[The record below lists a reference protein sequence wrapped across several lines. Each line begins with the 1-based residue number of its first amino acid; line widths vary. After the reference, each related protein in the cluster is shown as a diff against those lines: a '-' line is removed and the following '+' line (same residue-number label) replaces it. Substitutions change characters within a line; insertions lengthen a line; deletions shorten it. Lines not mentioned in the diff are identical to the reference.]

1 MKTTIPDMFYFIMSR
16 DCTVVVT
23 VLNWMWFRLRYN
35 FNFSQLPLK
44 IGWYNDVNTYVM
56 FNNLLTSHILL

>member
-23 VLNWMWFRLRYN
+23 VLNWMWFRLSYN

-44 IGWYNDVNTYVM
+44 IGWYNDVNTYGV
-56 FNNLLTSHILL
+56 